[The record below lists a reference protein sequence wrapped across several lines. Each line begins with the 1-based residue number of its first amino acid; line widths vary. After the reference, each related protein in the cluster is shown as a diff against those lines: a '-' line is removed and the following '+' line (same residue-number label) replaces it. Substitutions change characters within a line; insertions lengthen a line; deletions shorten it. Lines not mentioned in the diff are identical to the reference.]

1 MLSLF
6 AGSEA
11 SLVKNGPHMSVS
23 TSKQT
28 LTSQENITS
37 ACVSDKTSQS
47 ADQTSVNGVLP
58 SETMPADNS
67 SNCVPTS
74 MKSPPYISISRLI
87 GGYPPCKNYNSSSE
101 QSRMGQG
108 SNLNNSTSN
117 ANNMTNTCVV
127 LQNGHPTV
135 RTQHPDC
142 VYGSISTPLYTPSYM
157 QTNKDINAS
166 ESRNFLS
173 SNNQAILQSREL
185 IGSELLVAVNE
196 ITGDYSN
203 SSETVVSKQT
213 DSGVCREGQEC
224 SAGNLN
230 GTEVQ
235 RCIARASAIYSQN
248 LEELERSIAD
258 HVSIQNSTPQKVNIE
273 PNFFLINVRL
283 SSTSTYLC
291 RDKFRIFLFVAMEYM
306 RNRLAAC
313 FHSNLD
319 MKLE

>member
-6 AGSEA
+6 SLFTGSEA

-23 TSKQT
+23 TSKRT

-58 SETMPADNS
+58 SETIPADNS

-74 MKSPPYISISRLI
+74 VKSPPYISISRLI
-87 GGYPPCKNYNSSSE
+87 GGYPPYKNYNSSSE

-117 ANNMTNTCVV
+117 ANHMTNTCVV

-142 VYGSISTPLYTPSYM
+142 VYGSINAPSYTPSYM
-157 QTNKDINAS
+157 QTNKDVDTL
-166 ESRNFLS
+166 ESRNVLS
-173 SNNQAILQSREL
+173 SNDHAILQSNDHAILQSREL
-185 IGSELLVAVNE
+185 IGSELLVAVDE
-196 ITGDYSN
+196 IAGDYSN
-203 SSETVVSKQT
+203 SSGIVVSNQT

-224 SAGNLN
+224 SVGNLN
-230 GTEVQ
+230 GAEVQ

-258 HVSIQNSTPQKVNIE
+258 HVSIQNSTPQKVIIE
-273 PNFFLINVRL
+273 PNFFLINV
-283 SSTSTYLC
+283 
-291 RDKFRIFLFVAMEYM
+291 
-306 RNRLAAC
+306 
-313 FHSNLD
+313 
-319 MKLE
+319 